1 MKTRSARIES
11 SPKLM
16 IIPMIDIIFFL
27 LVFFMMSMTNMVY
40 QKALAVDLPPAM
52 TAKHME
58 KKTTAITLLANGMIQ
73 VDESIVS
80 KEELKNS
87 VKQKLK
93 DNQELAVVLRADKV
107 AEHGK
112 VIEVM
117 DALKAAG
124 VKTLAI
130 AAERKGT

>member
-1 MKTRSARIES
+1 
-11 SPKLM
+11 
-16 IIPMIDIIFFL
+16 
-27 LVFFMMSMTNMVY
+27 
-40 QKALAVDLPPAM
+40 
-52 TAKHME
+52 ME